1 MKTDANAR
9 IQGSDGPFYRRLI
22 EWLAGFEDGAI
33 MRVAFFGLLIGTLSV
48 LYVDYRELTEG
59 EGAALVMPQQ
69 PILPAFE
76 PGTADPTP
84 HPEVTSDPET
94 LDQALVIALQPGG
107 VLSLTGTFDIG
118 SATRFA
124 TEIAARGEYIT
135 TVALDSPGG
144 SVDDALTIASLIHD
158 KGFVTSVAGGALCA
172 SSCPLVLAAGKT
184 RIATAE
190 SAIGVHQ
197 IYAALLTGDPQS
209 ALRVAGTA
217 MADAQTTTAR
227 ITRFLAITGVD
238 PSVWLHALD
247 TPPDRLYYF
256 TPEELTKYRLA
267 TELKNQPVA
276 GT

>member
-9 IQGSDGPFYRRLI
+9 AQSMDGPFYRRFVA
-22 EWLAGFEDGAI
+22 WLAGFEDGAI

-59 EGAALVMPQQ
+59 EGLALAMPQQ
-69 PILPAFE
+69 PILPAFA
-76 PGTADPTP
+76 PGGPDTTP
-84 HPEVTSDPET
+84 HPQVTSSPEA
-94 LDQALVIALQPGG
+94 LDQNLVIALQPAG

-118 SATRFA
+118 SADRFA
-124 TEIAARGEYIT
+124 AEIAARGEYVATI
-135 TVALDSPGG
+135 ALDSPGG
-144 SVDDALTIASLIHD
+144 SVEDALTIATLIHD
-158 KGFVTSVAGGALCA
+158 RGFATDVAAGALCA
-172 SSCPLVLAAGKT
+172 SSCPLVFAAGKS
-184 RIATAE
+184 RTASAQ

-197 IYAALLTGDPQS
+197 IYAALLSGDPQS

-227 ITRFLAITGVD
+227 ITRFLAISGVD
-238 PSVWLHALD
+238 PSVWLHALE

-267 TELKNQPVA
+267 TALKNQPLA